1 MTTESFVVTSA
12 GNEEEILTSKS
23 VHVSTSKSVEILKP
37 EADQEE
43 KKDSEK
49 EVVAENQVPEA
60 EEIVPAIVVETVTE
74 IEKPFTPDT
83 PPPPPPEE
91 EEEEE
96 AVGAVED
103 QEVEVAGI
111 TSKVKQHIHRR
122 FSRRLSYK
130 P

>member
-12 GNEEEILTSKS
+12 GIEEEILTSKS

-37 EADQEE
+37 ESDQEE

-49 EVVAENQVPEA
+49 EVVTENQVPEP

-96 AVGAVED
+96 AIAAVED
-103 QEVEVAGI
+103 QEVEVAG
-111 TSKVKQHIHRR
+111 TNSKT
-122 FSRRLSYK
+122 
-130 P
+130 